1 MQVNTDNSKKYL
13 IIGVVVLSCLFLLSL
28 GGGGLGWK
36 MHKGIIE
43 QWKSSNDS
51 LIVIEDT
58 LIARR
63 ERDRLKS
70 DDSIRKIRESK
81 IVYINADLK
90 WKRKYEALQ
99 KDYDVILYKLYTQ
112 QYLDSLAND
121 FLFRK

>member
-1 MQVNTDNSKKYL
+1 MQERADNSKKYL
-13 IIGVVVLSCLFLLSL
+13 IIGIVILGCLFLLSL

-36 MHKGIIE
+36 MHKDIVE

-58 LIARR
+58 LIARG